1 MGCSALP
8 TPWPL
13 SGVPSP
19 SGNLSS
25 WYSPALQAPPNS
37 PGIGCCSLGMQTLLC
52 PGLALLWVLLPQFCD
67 HRWVKGSPLRA
78 ELKALLMQCFHI
90 PADTPSPTPGLNHS
104 PEDQGFGRR
113 WSLGLSET
121 QNLEELTGMGLCV
134 CSLDTHH
141 FQAAGA
147 CDMVGSDGP
156 DALWLHHG
164 SLHGMWL

>member
-1 MGCSALP
+1 VGCSALP

-78 ELKALLMQCFHI
+78 ELIPTLCTPHSFSLCLLTTSTQRWLKLNVLHDLSQEHFLLLMALLPLIHALFSITQ
-90 PADTPSPTPGLNHS
+90 TPGHPWCVPCSDIPRPVS
-104 PEDQGFGRR
+104 PF
-113 WSLGLSET
+113 LSPPS
-121 QNLEELTGMGLCV
+121 LCV
-134 CSLDTHH
+134 
-141 FQAAGA
+141 
-147 CDMVGSDGP
+147 
-156 DALWLHHG
+156 
-164 SLHGMWL
+164 